1 MKIKNLTSPRGNEV
15 PNQFEINYNGALIY
29 QSYKAIIAKI
39 ERGVT
44 YLDEHYWNYSK
55 TTSKYRNI
63 FLGENTKDTLKKI
76 KSGEYILTD
85 LSKSFQAPKEV
96 SNFKFLNK

>member
-1 MKIKNLTSPRGNEV
+1 MIIKNLTSSNGNEV
-15 PNQFEINYNGALIY
+15 PNQFEIDLNGTIFF

-39 ERGVT
+39 ERGIT
-44 YLDEHYWNYSK
+44 YLDEYYWQYSK
-55 TTSKYRNI
+55 TTSKYRSL
-63 FLGENTKDTLKKI
+63 FLGESTKDTLKKI

-85 LSKSFQAPKEV
+85 LSKSLQPTKQV